1 MKEKNIRKKR
11 LSKCIG
17 DLPQCIDRIH
27 ILFNGGNNMNKNKIK
42 NIAITGMGIAL
53 FVTLSMCLRVPVFEN
68 YYLCLGYIVMAVY
81 LYSFGI
87 SQGMIV
93 GVLGT
98 VLYCFLI
105 NGLRGL
111 PGWAIGNTFIAIFV
125 GLLFKFGKSLKS
137 QIAKYLSYIC
147 GIIAGSFIGI
157 FIVKSLVE
165 SFIYTQPIAIRMA
178 NNIYAF
184 IADVVVLIISI
195 PICEKLNKYLNKYN

>member
-1 MKEKNIRKKR
+1 M
-11 LSKCIG
+11 
-17 DLPQCIDRIH
+17 
-27 ILFNGGNNMNKNKIK
+27 NMNKSRTK

-53 FVTLSMCLRVPVFEN
+53 FVVSSMCLRVPIFEN
-68 YYLCLGYIVMAVY
+68 YYLCLGYTVMAVY

-87 SQGMIV
+87 RKGMIV

-98 VLYCFLI
+98 ALYCFLI

-111 PGWAIGNTFIAIFV
+111 PGWAIGNVVIAIFV
-125 GLLFKFGKSLKS
+125 GLMFKFGKSLKPP
-137 QIAKYLSYIC
+137 IAIYLSYIC
-147 GIIAGSFIGI
+147 GIIVGCFLGI

-165 SFIYTQPIAIRMA
+165 NFIYAQPVAIRMA

-195 PICEKLNKYLNKYN
+195 PICEKLNKYIEKK